1 MSRRRHHHHYY
12 FVVAYVVLGF
22 CCNEDFL
29 LIGDS
34 SDEDMEQPVFDFE
47 VGDCAFLQFMILVQC
62 FFG

>member
-1 MSRRRHHHHYY
+1 MSCDYYYYCYY
-12 FVVAYVVLGF
+12 FLVAYVVLGF

-34 SDEDMEQPVFDFE
+34 SDEDMEKPVFDFE
-47 VGDCAFLQFMILVQC
+47 VGDCALLQFMILVQC